1 MGEQISVAAE
11 DRNPSGDSW
20 IGDLQD
26 LFGQLICPEIL
37 I

>member
-11 DRNPSGDSW
+11 DRNPSWDNW